1 MDGVAPCEL
10 VATLKS
16 NGLDYRV
23 EVGSDQQGP
32 VLTDSLFTDVWNV
45 LREHGNSQKT
55 KISLYFDFEGHSPV
69 SINPSIE
76 RIRKAGIEF
85 AETCVRLL
93 THESFANMWW
103 DGLVSAIC
111 SAVVDACQDIA
122 NDDLYEL
129 GESRRYL
136 CYLKTP
142 EGVYW
147 HCTPTGT
154 VTYEEVDR
162 LIEGMGERSS
172 DAVFDDYYDE
182 YNLPIDSDF

>member
-136 CYLKTP
+136 CAGSAGTGHSAQSAKPLMSWLMLNDLP
-142 EGVYW
+142 AGVSVGPPPVW
-147 HCTPTGT
+147 PSG
-154 VTYEEVDR
+154 R
-162 LIEGMGERSS
+162 
-172 DAVFDDYYDE
+172 
-182 YNLPIDSDF
+182 